1 MTKPLG
7 ELSRE
12 LEGGHGGAHT
22 ASHAFRLR
30 RDVSTIHRR
39 KVALRLM
46 LD

>member
-30 RDVSTIHRR
+30 RDRFHHPP
-39 KVALRLM
+39 KKKLRSV
-46 LD
+46 